1 MNRYDMIWYDMIW
14 YDMIWYDMIWYVWY
28 DISDMILQRK
38 QFITLTNTILY
49 NLYEHVLHVYGIL
62 LSWIV
67 L

>member
-14 YDMIWYDMIWYVWY
+14 YDISDI
-28 DISDMILQRK
+28 ISDMILQRK

-62 LSWIV
+62 LSCIV

>member
-1 MNRYDMIWYDMIW
+1 MNRYDMIWYDMIC
-14 YDMIWYDMIWYVWY
+14 Y

-62 LSWIV
+62 LSCIV